1 MLQFSIATISVFV
14 GLLNQTVKYIS
25 ETCFHFDIKKYIP
38 LFSIGFGIL
47 LGIIGYFTPS
57 IEMGNNIVE
66 AFFIGL
72 ASGAAATGIHQIG
85 KQLTNGSI
93 SADVTPPADSTET
106 SEDADQSD
114 YNEDE

>member
-85 KQLTNGSI
+85 KQLTSGTI
-93 SADVTPPADSTET
+93 SEAVAPPTET
-106 SEDADQSD
+106 SEDVDQSD